1 METTNANLNVNVSN
15 IKVGDKIFL
24 RSNCHYNTNVET
36 GETAY
41 LIPGK
46 YSCDN
51 DEQETVLVCI
61 IAPFEKKVNTEVFDD
76 SLGYSVKKTKIA
88 NMIRVMSTST
98 KKCYDVDADWCD
110 VIETDEE
117 YNDLRELTLLMDEID
132 NMLDDEFDELEDYEV
147 ASAV

>member
-1 METTNANLNVNVSN
+1 MNTNN

-51 DEQETVLVCI
+51 DEQKTVLVCI

-76 SLGYSVKKTKIA
+76 SLGYSVKTTKIA
-88 NMIRVMSTST
+88 NMIRVMSTAT
-98 KKCYDVDADWCD
+98 KKCYDVDADWCE

-117 YNDLRELTLLMDEID
+117 YNDLRELTLLINEIND
-132 NMLDDEFDELEDYEV
+132 MLDDEFDEYQDYE
-147 ASAV
+147 

>member
-15 IKVGDKIFL
+15 IKVGDKIFI

-61 IAPFEKKVNTEVFDD
+61 IAPFEKKVNTEVFDN
-76 SLGYSVKKTKIA
+76 SLGYFVKKTKIA
-88 NMIRVMSTST
+88 NMIRVMSTAT
-98 KKCYDVDADWCD
+98 KKCYDVNADWCD

-117 YNDLRELTLLMDEID
+117 YNDRREFSLLMDEVN
-132 NMLDDEFDELEDYEV
+132 NMLDDEFDELDDYE
-147 ASAV
+147 

>member
-88 NMIRVMSTST
+88 NMIRVMSTVT

-117 YNDLRELTLLMDEID
+117 YNDLRELRLLMDKIH
-132 NMLDDEFDELEDYEV
+132 NMLDDEFDEFEDYE
-147 ASAV
+147 

>member
-1 METTNANLNVNVSN
+1 MNKNN

-24 RSNCHYNTNVET
+24 RSNCHYNTNIET
-36 GETAY
+36 DETAY

-46 YSCDN
+46 YSCNN

-61 IAPFEKKVNTEVFDD
+61 IAPFEKKVNTYEYNDK
-76 SLGYSVKKTKIA
+76 LGYTVKVTKIA
-88 NMIRVMSTST
+88 NMIRVLSTAT

-117 YNDLRELTLLMDEID
+117 YNDRREFSLLMDKIND
-132 NMLDDEFDELEDYEV
+132 MLDDEFDDYE
-147 ASAV
+147 

>member
-1 METTNANLNVNVSN
+1 MNTNN

-24 RSNCHYNTNVET
+24 RSNCHYNTNVDT

-41 LIPGK
+41 LIPGR

-88 NMIRVMSTST
+88 NMIRVMSTAT

-117 YNDLRELTLLMDEID
+117 YNDLRELSLLMDEIND
-132 NMLDDEFDELEDYEV
+132 MLDDEFDELEDYE
-147 ASAV
+147 

>member
-24 RSNCHYNTNVET
+24 RSNCRYNTNVET

-88 NMIRVMSTST
+88 NMIRVMSTAT

-117 YNDLRELTLLMDEID
+117 YNDRREFSLLMDEV
-132 NMLDDEFDELEDYEV
+132 NCMLDYEFEDYE
-147 ASAV
+147 

>member
-1 METTNANLNVNVSN
+1 MNTNN

-41 LIPGK
+41 LIPGR

-61 IAPFEKKVNTEVFDD
+61 IAPFEKKVNTEVFDN
-76 SLGYSVKKTKIA
+76 SLGYFVKKTKIA
-88 NMIRVMSTST
+88 NMIRVMSTAT
-98 KKCYDVDADWCD
+98 KKCYDVNADWCD

-117 YNDLRELTLLMDEID
+117 YNDRREFSLLINEIND
-132 NMLDDEFDELEDYEV
+132 MLDDILDDEFDEYQDYE
-147 ASAV
+147 

>member
-24 RSNCHYNTNVET
+24 RSNCRYNTNVET

-76 SLGYSVKKTKIA
+76 SLGYSVKKPKIA
-88 NMIRVMSTST
+88 NMIRVMSTVT
-98 KKCYDVDADWCD
+98 KKCYDVDTDWCD

-117 YNDLRELTLLMDEID
+117 YNDRREFSLLMDEV
-132 NMLDDEFDELEDYEV
+132 NCMLDYEFDDYV
-147 ASAV
+147 

>member
-24 RSNCHYNTNVET
+24 RSNCRYNTNVET

-88 NMIRVMSTST
+88 NMIRVMSTAT

-117 YNDLRELTLLMDEID
+117 YNDLRELMSLMDEIH
-132 NMLDDEFDELEDYEV
+132 NMLDDEFDDYV
-147 ASAV
+147 

>member
-1 METTNANLNVNVSN
+1 METTNANLNVNVNN

-41 LIPGK
+41 LIPGR
-46 YSCDN
+46 YSCD
-51 DEQETVLVCI
+51 DGEEETVMVCI

-88 NMIRVMSTST
+88 NMIRVMSTVT

-110 VIETDEE
+110 VIETDGE
-117 YNDLRELTLLMDEID
+117 YNDRREFSLLMDEV
-132 NMLDDEFDELEDYEV
+132 NCMLDYEFDDYV
-147 ASAV
+147 

>member
-1 METTNANLNVNVSN
+1 METTNAKLNVNVSN

-41 LIPGK
+41 LIPGR

-88 NMIRVMSTST
+88 NMIRVLSTAT
-98 KKCYDVDADWCD
+98 KKCYDVDADWGD

-117 YNDLRELTLLMDEID
+117 YNDLRELTLLMDEIND
-132 NMLDDEFDELEDYEV
+132 MLDDEFDDYV
-147 ASAV
+147 

>member
-24 RSNCHYNTNVET
+24 RSNCRYNTNVET

-46 YSCDN
+46 YSCDH

-76 SLGYSVKKTKIA
+76 SLGYSVKTTKIA
-88 NMIRVMSTST
+88 NMIRVMSTAT

-117 YNDLRELTLLMDEID
+117 YNDLRELTLLMDEIH
-132 NMLDDEFDELEDYEV
+132 NMLDDEFDDYV
-147 ASAV
+147 

>member
-1 METTNANLNVNVSN
+1 METTNAKLNVNVSN

-24 RSNCHYNTNVET
+24 RSNCDYNINVET

-88 NMIRVMSTST
+88 NMIRVLSTAT
-98 KKCYDVDADWCD
+98 KKCYDVDADWCN

-117 YNDLRELTLLMDEID
+117 YNDLRELTLLMDEIND
-132 NMLDDEFDELEDYEV
+132 MLDDEFDDYV
-147 ASAV
+147 

>member
-41 LIPGK
+41 LIPGR

-88 NMIRVMSTST
+88 NMIRVMSTVT

-110 VIETDEE
+110 VIETDKG
-117 YNDLRELTLLMDEID
+117 YKARRELTLLMDEID
-132 NMLDDEFDELEDYEV
+132 NMLDDEFDELEDYE
-147 ASAV
+147 

>member
-24 RSNCHYNTNVET
+24 RSNCRYNTNVET

-88 NMIRVMSTST
+88 NMIRVMSTVT

-132 NMLDDEFDELEDYEV
+132 NMLDDEFDELEDYEK
-147 ASAV
+147 AGTL

>member
-61 IAPFEKKVNTEVFDD
+61 IAPFEKKVNTEVYND
-76 SLGYSVKKTKIA
+76 SLGYIVKTTKIA
-88 NMIRVMSTST
+88 NMIRVMSTVT

-117 YNDLRELTLLMDEID
+117 YNDRREFSLLMDEV
-132 NMLDDEFDELEDYEV
+132 NCMLDDEFDEFEDYE
-147 ASAV
+147 

>member
-1 METTNANLNVNVSN
+1 METTNANLNVNVNN

-88 NMIRVMSTST
+88 NMIRVMSTVT

-110 VIETDEE
+110 VIETDGE
-117 YNDLRELTLLMDEID
+117 YNDRREFSLLMDEV
-132 NMLDDEFDELEDYEV
+132 NCMLDYEFDDYV
-147 ASAV
+147 

>member
-24 RSNCHYNTNVET
+24 RSNCRYNTNVET

-88 NMIRVMSTST
+88 DMIRVMSTVT

-110 VIETDEE
+110 VINSDKHYEAR
-117 YNDLRELTLLMDEID
+117 RELTLLMDEID
-132 NMLDDEFDELEDYEV
+132 NMLDDEFDELEDYE
-147 ASAV
+147 

>member
-76 SLGYSVKKTKIA
+76 NLGYSVKTTKIA
-88 NMIRVMSTST
+88 NMIRVMSTVT

-117 YNDLRELTLLMDEID
+117 YNDRREFSLLMDEVN
-132 NMLDDEFDELEDYEV
+132 NMLDDEFDELDDYE
-147 ASAV
+147 

>member
-24 RSNCHYNTNVET
+24 RSNCRYNTNVET

-117 YNDLRELTLLMDEID
+117 YNDLRELTLLMDEVH
-132 NMLDDEFDELEDYEV
+132 NMLDDEFEDYE
-147 ASAV
+147 

>member
-15 IKVGDKIFL
+15 IKVGDKVFL
-24 RSNCHYNTNVET
+24 RSNCHYNTNVDT

-41 LIPGK
+41 LIPGR

-88 NMIRVMSTST
+88 NMIRVMSTAT

-117 YNDLRELTLLMDEID
+117 YNDRREFSLLMDEIH
-132 NMLDDEFDELEDYEV
+132 NMLDDEFDELEDYE
-147 ASAV
+147 

>member
-1 METTNANLNVNVSN
+1 MNKNN

-24 RSNCHYNTNVET
+24 RSNCHYNTNIET
-36 GETAY
+36 DETAY

-51 DEQETVLVCI
+51 DEQESVLVCI
-61 IAPFEKKVNTEVFDD
+61 IAPFEKKVNTYEYNDK
-76 SLGYSVKKTKIA
+76 LGYTVKVTKIA
-88 NMIRVMSTST
+88 NMIRVLSTAT

-117 YNDLRELTLLMDEID
+117 YNDSREFSLLMNKIND
-132 NMLDDEFDELEDYEV
+132 MLDDEFDDYE
-147 ASAV
+147 

>member
-1 METTNANLNVNVSN
+1 MNTNS

-117 YNDLRELTLLMDEID
+117 YNDLRELTLLMDEIH
-132 NMLDDEFDELEDYEV
+132 NMLDDEFDDYV
-147 ASAV
+147 

>member
-76 SLGYSVKKTKIA
+76 SLGYSVKTTKIA
-88 NMIRVMSTST
+88 NMIRVMSTVT

-117 YNDLRELTLLMDEID
+117 YNDRRELRLLMDEVNCMSD
-132 NMLDDEFDELEDYEV
+132 YEFDELEDYE
-147 ASAV
+147 

>member
-1 METTNANLNVNVSN
+1 METTNANLKMNVSN

-24 RSNCHYNTNVET
+24 RSNCHYNTNVDT

-76 SLGYSVKKTKIA
+76 SLGYSVKTTKIA
-88 NMIRVMSTST
+88 NMIRVMSTAT
-98 KKCYDVDADWCD
+98 KKCYDVDADWCE

-117 YNDLRELTLLMDEID
+117 YNDLRELMLLMDEIH
-132 NMLDDEFDELEDYEV
+132 NMLDDEFDEYQDYV
-147 ASAV
+147 

>member
-1 METTNANLNVNVSN
+1 MNKNN

-24 RSNCHYNTNVET
+24 RSNCHYNTNIET
-36 GETAY
+36 DETAY

-51 DEQETVLVCI
+51 DEQKTVLVCI
-61 IAPFEKKVNTEVFDD
+61 IAPFEKKVNTYEYNDK
-76 SLGYSVKKTKIA
+76 LGYTVKVTKIA
-88 NMIRVMSTST
+88 NMIRVLSTAT

-117 YNDLRELTLLMDEID
+117 YNDRREFSLLMDKIND
-132 NMLDDEFDELEDYEV
+132 MLDDEFDDYE
-147 ASAV
+147 

>member
-76 SLGYSVKKTKIA
+76 SLGYSVKTTKIA
-88 NMIRVMSTST
+88 NMIRVMSTVT

-110 VIETDEE
+110 VIETDGE
-117 YNDLRELTLLMDEID
+117 YNDRREFSLLMDEV
-132 NMLDDEFDELEDYEV
+132 NCMLDDEFDELEDYE
-147 ASAV
+147 

>member
-1 METTNANLNVNVSN
+1 METTNVNLNVNVSN

-61 IAPFEKKVNTEVFDD
+61 IAPFEKKVDIEVFDD
-76 SLGYSVKKTKIA
+76 SLGYLVKKTKIA
-88 NMIRVMSTST
+88 TMIRVMSTVT

-110 VIETDEE
+110 VINNDKYYE
-117 YNDLRELTLLMDEID
+117 YRRKFALLMDEIR
-132 NMLDDEFDELEDYEV
+132 LHL
-147 ASAV
+147 

>member
-24 RSNCHYNTNVET
+24 RSNCRYNTNVET

-117 YNDLRELTLLMDEID
+117 YNDLRELTLLMDEIH
-132 NMLDDEFDELEDYEV
+132 NMLDDEFDEYQDYV
-147 ASAV
+147 

>member
-24 RSNCHYNTNVET
+24 RSNCHYHTNVET

-46 YSCDN
+46 YSCGN

-76 SLGYSVKKTKIA
+76 SLGYSVKTTKIA
-88 NMIRVMSTST
+88 NMIRVMSTVT

-110 VIETDEE
+110 VIETDGE
-117 YNDLRELTLLMDEID
+117 YNDRREFSLLMDEVN
-132 NMLDDEFDELEDYEV
+132 NMLDDEFDELDDYE
-147 ASAV
+147 

>member
-1 METTNANLNVNVSN
+1 MNTNS

-88 NMIRVMSTST
+88 NMIRVMSTVT

-117 YNDLRELTLLMDEID
+117 YNDRREFSLLINEIND
-132 NMLDDEFDELEDYEV
+132 MLDDEFDEYQDYE
-147 ASAV
+147 

>member
-24 RSNCHYNTNVET
+24 RSNCHYNTNVDT

-41 LIPGK
+41 LIPGR

-88 NMIRVMSTST
+88 NMIRVMSTVT

-110 VIETDEE
+110 VIETDKG
-117 YNDLRELTLLMDEID
+117 YKARRELTLLMDEVH
-132 NMLDDEFDELEDYEV
+132 NMLDDEFEDYE
-147 ASAV
+147 

>member
-24 RSNCHYNTNVET
+24 RSNCRYNTNVET

-98 KKCYDVDADWCD
+98 KKCYDVDAYWCD

-117 YNDLRELTLLMDEID
+117 YNDLRELTLLMDEIH
-132 NMLDDEFDELEDYEV
+132 NMLDDEFEDYE
-147 ASAV
+147 

>member
-24 RSNCHYNTNVET
+24 RSNCRYNTNVET

-61 IAPFEKKVNTEVFDD
+61 IAPFEKKVNTEVFDN
-76 SLGYSVKKTKIA
+76 SLGYFVKKTKIA

-117 YNDLRELTLLMDEID
+117 YNDLRELTLLMDEIH
-132 NMLDDEFDELEDYEV
+132 NMLDDEFDDYV
-147 ASAV
+147 

>member
-24 RSNCHYNTNVET
+24 RSNCRYNTNVET

-88 NMIRVMSTST
+88 NMIRVMSTVT

-117 YNDLRELTLLMDEID
+117 YNDRREFSLLMDEVN
-132 NMLDDEFDELEDYEV
+132 NMLDDEFDELDDYE
-147 ASAV
+147 